1 MYLLRDSTWSVWG
14 VQVIKILSPRGAQE
28 LLYHSAFHNHSVFF
42 CSNMVNSLFL
52 EENRFEQR
60 LKRIDFGHSLLQDG
74 RNKWKTDFIFCKHF
88 PQFPETSTLEK
99 YRVTS
104 LLCLPLISR
113 GFKELFSCPFSRGAY
128 PYSNA
133 VLSHFTCTLW
143 DLPKVPPAK
152 AIQPAIFQPQ
162 TTIPPVS
169 SCDHPDDPVIPII
182 SWSQVWSYHS
192 SLHLG
197 DKCTRRPYKLPS

>member
-1 MYLLRDSTWSVWG
+1 MVAPFFKMGG
-14 VQVIKILSPRGAQE
+14 VSGKQTI
-28 LLYHSAFHNHSVFF
+28 
-42 CSNMVNSLFL
+42 C
-52 EENRFEQR
+52 
-60 LKRIDFGHSLLQDG
+60 
-74 RNKWKTDFIFCKHF
+74 CKHF
-88 PQFPETSTLEK
+88 LQFPETSTLEK

-152 AIQPAIFQPQ
+152 AIQPAVFQPK

-182 SWSQVWSYHS
+182 SR
-192 SLHLG
+192 SLQDSANQLSFSPPSLVLPFLFALGEINVLG
-197 DKCTRRPYKLPS
+197 DLTSCHHDQW

>member
-1 MYLLRDSTWSVWG
+1 MGG
-14 VQVIKILSPRGAQE
+14 VSGKQT
-28 LLYHSAFHNHSVFF
+28 LYFANISS
-42 CSNMVNSLFL
+42 
-52 EENRFEQR
+52 
-60 LKRIDFGHSLLQDG
+60 
-74 RNKWKTDFIFCKHF
+74 
-88 PQFPETSTLEK
+88 FPETSTLEK

-133 VLSHFTCTLW
+133 VFSHFTCTLW

-152 AIQPAIFQPQ
+152 AIQPAVFQPK

-182 SWSQVWSYHS
+182 SRSLQDSASQLSFS
-192 SLHLG
+192 PPSLVLPFLFALGEINVLG
-197 DKCTRRPYKLPS
+197 DLTSCHHDQW